1 MRSEN
6 ADRAKTAAR
15 RAVAEDG
22 VVRDDDGWGCVGF
35 KKGGC

>member
-15 RAVAEDG
+15 RAVAGDG
-22 VVRDDDGWGCVGF
+22 VVKDDAG
-35 KKGGC
+35 GGCGRVRWLLV